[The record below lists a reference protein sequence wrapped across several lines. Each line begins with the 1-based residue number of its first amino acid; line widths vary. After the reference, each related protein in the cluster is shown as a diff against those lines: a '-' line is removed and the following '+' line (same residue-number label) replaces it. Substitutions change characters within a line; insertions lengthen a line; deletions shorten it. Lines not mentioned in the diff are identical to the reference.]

1 MRGTQCLSCR
11 NYAEGKWC
19 RGCEYN
25 FPGLD
30 QFDFYQEIRHTI
42 LMVEK
47 GGTARTKYENVRR
60 QEVRNGYITLYLDNG
75 ETASFPDNG
84 YWLLFDLTPTLGW
97 NERPGCIPEVSR
109 DIRQVKVHLVR
120 RRDREGSVWSDT
132 LFLIINADKFNEK
145 EPHYWEDANNV
156 ETELRQLARSWLTTK
171 EGWRANVRSSMDF
184 NWGDLVA
191 GLSVEMNGI
200 ILTENSVADMDIN
213 ASVDI

>member
-1 MRGTQCLSCR
+1 MRGTKCLSCG

-47 GGTARTKYENVRR
+47 GGTVRTKYENVRR

-97 NERPGCIPEVSR
+97 NEQPGCIPEVSR
-109 DIRQVKVHLVR
+109 DIRQIKVHLVR
-120 RRDREGSVWSDT
+120 RRDREDSVWADT
-132 LFLIINADKFNEK
+132 LFLIINAVDT
-145 EPHYWEDANNV
+145 PHA
-156 ETELRQLARSWLTTK
+156 
-171 EGWRANVRSSMDF
+171 
-184 NWGDLVA
+184 
-191 GLSVEMNGI
+191 
-200 ILTENSVADMDIN
+200 
-213 ASVDI
+213 